1 MKRSLLAV
9 LILLATSAGAQRIDQ
24 TAALKRYASK
34 VLPKCPGS
42 TVGLEAMNGGPS
54 GFMTY
59 SVTLKSDDPSCGAQ
73 RHLVFSPKS
82 QQILIGTIVPLP
94 PDDRP
99 AHIRISEQSSKL
111 LKKDHKA
118 IVAPFPLP
126 DGVKSV
132 AITRETAWG
141 AFSYQAFLDASE
153 KFMIVGYR
161 GLLSRD
167 PALSLRESIGAGS
180 AARRGN
186 TAGVEVIEI
195 SDFQCPSC
203 ANAHHKIEPLI
214 QKNLSKINY
223 IRIDLPLFENH
234 EWSIPAALGARAIQ
248 RVAPAKYW
256 QYVDYVFKNQESI
269 GRRPFDQLLRE
280 YCADNDIDWSAV
292 QKFYA
297 SKAERQ
303 ALLDQVSRIF
313 ATGVASTPTF
323 MVNGQ
328 IVAFGPDGA
337 VAIDAIKAAVAA
349 KK

>member
-1 MKRSLLAV
+1 MKRSFLAV
-9 LILLATSAGAQRIDQ
+9 MILLATSAGAQRLDQ
-24 TAALKRYASK
+24 TAALKNYASK

-42 TVGLEAMNGGPS
+42 TVGLEAVNGGPA
-54 GFMTY
+54 GFSTY
-59 SVTLKSDDPSCGAQ
+59 SVTLKSDDPGCGAQ
-73 RHLVFSPKS
+73 RHLLYSPKS

-118 IVAPFPLP
+118 VVAPFPLP
-126 DGVKSV
+126 DGIKSV
-132 AITRETAWG
+132 AITRDTPWG

-153 KFMIVGYR
+153 KFMIVGSR
-161 GLLSRD
+161 GLLNRD
-167 PALSLRESIGAGS
+167 PAASLRESLGTSS

-186 TAGVEVIEI
+186 AAGVEVIEI

-203 ANAHHKIEPLI
+203 ANAHHKMEPLI

-234 EWSIPAALGARAIQ
+234 EWAIPAAMGARAIQ

-256 QYVDYVFKNQESI
+256 QYVDYVFKNQETA

-292 QKFYA
+292 QKIYA

-323 MVNGQ
+323 IVNGQ
-328 IVAFGPDGA
+328 MLGFGPEGSFT
-337 VAIDAIKAAVAA
+337 IDAIKAAVAA
-349 KK
+349 K